1 MATQTTQSIGKV
13 VIVYGT
19 VKAVS
24 PAGVERLLTP
34 NSPIYANE
42 RIVTGTDGSVSI
54 LLAEQ
59 NTHLD
64 LGRMSEVVLDEDVY
78 AAGEGRYVVA
88 EAAADVADIQAALES
103 GNFDPT
109 TGLPAPAAGGGVA
122 AAGPRGGGRHLVIFT
137 PDQME
142 VIPDSGAETRG
153 IGRNFLDPPPQEY
166 VPEDEPVLPEPVII
180 AAAPPPP
187 PPLAPAAPP
196 PVEPELPTP
205 PPPSVVPP
213 PPDTIPTV
221 GAIEFTLNE
230 ADLEG
235 GSSGLNL
242 AALTMSGTLADL
254 DVDFG
259 PDTPGTLDF
268 GGGNAILIDGNAA
281 NTLTMQGLYGTLVI
295 NGTGAWTYTFSDN
308 IAHPN
313 AGATGAADQ
322 LQESFPFSAIDSDG
336 STATGGNIIVNIL
349 DDGPVITGTG
359 LEGSGAVHEDALGNA
374 LSVGNPEGTAQTITD
389 TIDLSLLYSILP
401 GADGLDSLAYNFVG
415 LEAIGGVGVASGI
428 YSKGAEVLYFQSGSS
443 IVGVAGGRTVFTLTL
458 DGTTQTATFTLNDQ
472 LDHPNASGDD
482 ATLLIDNLGQY
493 IQVVVTD
500 GDGDTASLTLDGRLT
515 ITVENDVPIV
525 SVSAVAAGYTEVVG
539 EVLEDGMSRKS
550 DGTNPVDNSE
560 GNRESDELLTSDETS
575 GEAGTLTQLFTSSV
589 SVGADE
595 PGSTS
600 SVTMSLSQDT
610 ASLARLYSKG
620 VELSY
625 IVDENTLSA
634 KAGDITVFT
643 LKVNADGSWAFDL
656 RDQLDHV
663 AGDGENWDLVSNNNT
678 SVAGIDFSS
687 ILRATVTV
695 TDADGDTVSATS
707 ATGAT
712 TGSFVIKV
720 QDDVPVA
727 VPGPE
732 GGIGATVRE
741 DGMSM
746 TPADGLPADSS
757 EGNKPADGSTISDE
771 AFGTTE
777 AKNLSNLFKSGAD
790 EDLTFGL
797 SSAQADLDELPTLYS
812 KGEALQ
818 YKVSGNTLTASTGT
832 DASAVT
838 VFTLTVNA
846 NGSWAFDL
854 QDQLDH
860 VAGNDENMQLVSDTV
875 RGYVNGI
882 DFSSILT
889 ATDADGDTVTGAAA
903 GSFMITVVDD
913 VPVAVPG
920 PEGGIGA
927 TVREDGMSMTPA
939 DGLPADSS
947 EGNKPADGSTI
958 SDEAFGTTEAKNLSN
973 LFKSGADEDLTFGL
987 SSAQADLAKL
997 PTLFSNGTELDYSVT
1012 NNVLTASAGNITV
1025 FTMTVNTDGSWAF
1038 DLQDQ
1043 LDHVA
1048 GNGENRQL
1056 VSDNDRGHVNGV
1068 DFSSILT
1075 ATDADGDTVTGAAAG
1090 SFVITVVD
1098 DIPVAAPPFE
1108 GGIGAMVRE
1117 DGMSLETG
1125 DHSEGNR
1132 LDDNPDRLSA
1142 DEASGSP
1149 EQNLSQLFISGADE
1163 DLTYGLSSDT
1173 SGVATLYTKGKV
1185 ALKYETSH
1193 NTTTGASLLTATAGV
1208 GGTIVFTLAVNAD
1221 GSWAFDLRDQLMHV
1235 DDGQNSE
1242 NMQLVSDNDDGHVN
1256 GIDFSSVLTA
1266 TDADGDTVTGAAA
1279 GSFVITV
1286 VDDIPVAAPP
1296 FEGGIG
1302 AMVREDG
1309 ISLETGD
1316 HSEGNKLVGAGPDG
1330 TTVDGLDHHSFVDV
1344 NDGLLVSADL
1354 GTLPLVVSIDKA
1366 ADGALATE
1374 FASME
1379 RGEILSAA
1387 SFVDGQSPNA
1397 AGHLQVDT
1405 SGEITVDNAEQD
1417 GLAATTAQVALES
1430 SGEELTSLLDSND
1443 AVNADT
1449 GIGLEDSDGASNVA
1463 DTLVKTDTSSDG
1475 AQGDTLNPA
1484 SDGQTAATTKPAES
1498 AESSTG
1504 DPQTEVVASNSE
1516 TSSSGS
1522 GTGEDATAVSG
1533 ASSDGAVSADSGEPA
1548 LPAAGAG
1555 TLAGNLEDPGNQE
1568 LFAND
1573 GAADSVQDASA
1584 LDASA
1589 PDDVQSMNN
1598 LVPEPNSDPAV

>member
-443 IVGVAGGRTVFTLTL
+443 IVGVAGGRAVFTLTL

-797 SSAQADLDELPTLYS
+797 SSAQADL
-812 KGEALQ
+812 
-818 YKVSGNTLTASTGT
+818 
-832 DASAVT
+832 
-838 VFTLTVNA
+838 
-846 NGSWAFDL
+846 
-854 QDQLDH
+854 
-860 VAGNDENMQLVSDTV
+860 
-875 RGYVNGI
+875 
-882 DFSSILT
+882 
-889 ATDADGDTVTGAAA
+889 
-903 GSFMITVVDD
+903 
-913 VPVAVPG
+913 
-920 PEGGIGA
+920 
-927 TVREDGMSMTPA
+927 
-939 DGLPADSS
+939 
-947 EGNKPADGSTI
+947 
-958 SDEAFGTTEAKNLSN
+958 
-973 LFKSGADEDLTFGL
+973 
-987 SSAQADLAKL
+987 AKL

-1108 GGIGAMVRE
+1108 DGIGAMVRE